1 MNEKPILV
9 VTGLDFGRVWGP
21 LGRLLAV
28 TWLAFGRSGAALGLS
43 WPLLGELLGTSWAF
57 LAISWLVWGASWVH
71 FGSRTRPSRRF
82 YQVWGWAG
90 LGFGTL
96 RGHVLPCLL
105 LCLALHNFLFFSA
118 KTPRTR
124 LRAYK
129 KGPAECAE
137 RLNKFLFYFEGNVS
151 ATGDALFEGK

>member
-57 LAISWLVWGASWVH
+57 LAVSWLVWGASWVH
-71 FGSRTRPSRRF
+71 FGSRTRLGRGFCEVLGR
-82 YQVWGWAG
+82 AG

-105 LCLALHNFLFFSA
+105 LHLALRYAMLLLMQLPRFCSSLRLSSFPSGAAVCAQHMEFEVFLL
-118 KTPRTR
+118 KNRN
-124 LRAYK
+124 
-129 KGPAECAE
+129 E
-137 RLNKFLFYFEGNVS
+137 NKS
-151 ATGDALFEGK
+151 K